1 MKKGKKIFV
10 IFNPYT
16 NGYYDG
22 YGYFREILFSKT
34 YTEKEV
40 ATSEMWKIL
49 DDSIGKTFLKIRSFH
64 SV

>member
-10 IFNPYT
+10 IFNPHT

-34 YTEKEV
+34 YTEKSTAILEL
-40 ATSEMWKIL
+40 EKIL
-49 DDSIGKTFLKIRSFH
+49 DSSVGRTFLKIELFH
-64 SV
+64 TT

>member
-10 IFNPYT
+10 IYNPHT

-34 YTEKEV
+34 YTEK
-40 ATSEMWKIL
+40 ATAILELEKIL
-49 DDSIGKTFLKIRSFH
+49 DSSVGRTFLKIELFH
-64 SV
+64 TT

>member
-10 IFNPYT
+10 IYNPHT

-40 ATSEMWKIL
+40 AISEMWKIL
-49 DDSIGKTFLKIRSFH
+49 DDSIGKTFLKIQSFH
-64 SV
+64 TI